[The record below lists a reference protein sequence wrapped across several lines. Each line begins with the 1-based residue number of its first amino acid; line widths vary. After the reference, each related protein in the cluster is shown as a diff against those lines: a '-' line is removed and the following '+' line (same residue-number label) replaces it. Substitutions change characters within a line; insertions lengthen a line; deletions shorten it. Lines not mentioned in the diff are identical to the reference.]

1 VAELIFRI
9 SEFGLRDMVNLVD
22 GAKMGSIKDVHINLE
37 TGQVEALVLS
47 GGKRLL
53 GLFSAG
59 KDIVIPW
66 EKVKKIGIDTV
77 LVEIE

>member
-1 VAELIFRI
+1 
-9 SEFGLRDMVNLVD
+9 
-22 GAKMGSIKDVHINLE
+22 MGSIKDVHINLE

>member
-1 VAELIFRI
+1 
-9 SEFGLRDMVNLVD
+9 
-22 GAKMGSIKDVHINLE
+22 
-37 TGQVEALVLS
+37 VLS